1 MEIYVTQF
9 VLFLMLLARIASLMI
24 VAPVFGSQSVPPVVK
39 IALALF
45 LSFVLYPLAAQ
56 KAPSMDLQLMSLVLV
71 AMKEV
76 VVGLLLG
83 FATGLIF
90 EGVRVAGELMGFDLG
105 FSMATVFDPETS
117 QNNPIL
123 SEFMVMLMT
132 LVFLLVNGH
141 HFVLQ
146 GLQVS
151 YEVVPV
157 GGFTMNGLLSQKLI
171 ALTAGIFAV
180 GIQLAAPVMVSS
192 FLVNI
197 AMGVLARVSP
207 QINVFIVS
215 LPVKIFVGFVVL
227 MTAGP
232 VMIYVFK
239 KMLTGFESNI
249 LELVRVM

>member
-1 MEIYVTQF
+1 MEVYVTQF
-9 VLFLMLLARIASLMI
+9 VLFLMLFARIASLVI
-24 VAPVFGSQSVPPVVK
+24 IAPVFGHQSVPAVVK

-45 LSFVLYPLAAQ
+45 LSFVLYPLAAE
-56 KAPSMDLQLMSLVLV
+56 KAPSMDLQLLSLVLV
-71 AMKEV
+71 ALKEV

-83 FATGLIF
+83 FVTGLIF

-117 QNNPIL
+117 QNSPIL
-123 SEFMVMLMT
+123 SEFLVMVMT
-132 LVFLLVNGH
+132 LVFLLINGH

-157 GGFTMNGLLSQKLI
+157 GGFTMSGVLSQKLV
-171 ALTAGIFAV
+171 AMTGGMFVV
-180 GIQLAAPVMVSS
+180 GLQLAAPVMVSS

-197 AMGVLARVSP
+197 AMGVLARVAP

-215 LPVKIFVGFVVL
+215 LPVKIIVGFVVL
-227 MTAGP
+227 MTVGP

-239 KMLTGFESNI
+239 KMLTGFESNV

>member
-1 MEIYVTQF
+1 MEVYVTQF
-9 VLFLMLLARIASLMI
+9 VLFLMLLARISSLI
-24 VAPVFGSQSVPPVVK
+24 IIAPVFGHQSIPAVVK

-45 LSFVLYPLAAQ
+45 LSFVLYPLAVQ
-56 KAPSMDLQLMSLVLV
+56 KAPSMDLQLLSLVFV
-71 AMKEV
+71 ALKEV

-123 SEFMVMLMT
+123 SEFLVMVMT
-132 LVFLLVNGH
+132 LVFLLINGH

-157 GGFTMNGLLSQKLI
+157 GGFSMSAVLSQKLI
-171 ALTAGIFAV
+171 ALTGGIFIV
-180 GIQLAAPVMVSS
+180 GIQLAAPVMVTS

-197 AMGVLARVSP
+197 AMGILARVAP

-227 MTAGP
+227 MTVGP

-239 KMLTGFESNI
+239 KMLTGFESNV
-249 LELVRVM
+249 LELIRVM